1 MRDMRDATPDLIL
14 HGGRIRTMAPGV
26 DGPAATDGDRP
37 AATAVAVAGVRVAA
51 LGSDRDVLALRGRR
65 TRVVDLRGRTV
76 LPGFTDAHTHPVSGG
91 LRHVECDLDRFDTEA
106 AHLAAV
112 AAYAAAHPD
121 RAWIV
126 GDGWS
131 METFPG
137 GIARREALD
146 SVVPD
151 RPVLLT
157 NRDGHGAWV
166 NTRALELAGIDAAT
180 PDPPLGRI
188 ERDPD
193 GTPVGMLQEAAI
205 ELVRRLIPEHDQATF
220 ERALLDAQAELHA
233 LGITGWQDAN
243 VPPRLVAAYRAIAGR
258 GQLTARVTLS
268 LSTNEFDLYGEEAD
282 PFGGTD
288 AIAAV
293 RDAVAAEASAGGLGR
308 PGPGRLAAPAVKFF
322 VDGIIES
329 RTAAML
335 EPYLGGDGAP
345 AGGRGTLNF
354 DPAVLRAL
362 AVDLDA
368 RGFQLHYHAI
378 GDGAVREALDAIE
391 VARRANGAR
400 DGRHHVAHIQVIH
413 PDDIPRFRALD
424 AVANGQPLW
433 AVHESQMD
441 ELTIPILGP
450 ERTAWQYPFGSL
462 LRAGARL
469 AFGSDWTVS
478 TAEPFPQLE
487 VAVRR
492 VWPGEVDGIPF
503 LPAER
508 LTLDEALRAFTVGSA
523 FVSWQDESGWL
534 GVGRLADLVVLDRDL
549 DLVDLGL
556 SGDLA
561 ATKVVA
567 TLVGGELVHEA
578 PALEG

>member
-1 MRDMRDATPDLIL
+1 MDGSSGAPNLIL
-14 HGGRIRTMAPGV
+14 HGGRVRTMTPAAGRGRGAPGASTAIAIGGDRIV
-26 DGPAATDGDRP
+26 GLGQDGDM
-37 AATAVAVAGVRVAA
+37 
-51 LGSDRDVLALRGRR
+51 LALRGPR

-106 AHLAAV
+106 DHLAAV

-121 RAWIV
+121 LEWIV

-131 METFPG
+131 MSTFPG
-137 GIARREALD
+137 GIPRREALD
-146 SVVPD
+146 AVVPD

-166 NTRALELAGIDAAT
+166 NSRALELAGITAAT
-180 PDPPLGRI
+180 PDPPAGRI

-193 GTPVGMLQEAAI
+193 GTPVGTLQETAI
-205 ELVRRLIPEHDQATF
+205 ELVRRLVPDHGQSVF
-220 ERALLDAQAELHA
+220 EQALLDAQAELHA

-243 VPPRLVAAYRAIAGR
+243 VPPRLLAAYRAIAGR
-258 GQLTARVTLS
+258 GELTARVVLS
-268 LSTNEFDLYGEEAD
+268 LSTNEFDRYGEESD
-282 PFGGTD
+282 PFGGID
-288 AIAAV
+288 AIGAA
-293 RDAVAAEASAGGLGR
+293 RDVVAAETVAEGPGR
-308 PGPGRLAAPAVKFF
+308 PGAGRLAATAVKFF

-335 EPYLGGDGAP
+335 DPYLGTGGEPDG
-345 AGGRGTLNF
+345 GTGTLNF
-354 DPAVLRAL
+354 DPGVLRSL

-368 RGFQLHYHAI
+368 RGFQLHFHAI
-378 GDGAVREALDAIE
+378 GDRGVRESLDAIE
-391 VARRANGAR
+391 AARLANGAR
-400 DGRHHVAHIQVIH
+400 DGRHHIAHIQVIH
-413 PDDIPRFRALD
+413 PSDVPRFRALD
-424 AVANGQPLW
+424 VVANGQPLW

-478 TAEPFPQLE
+478 TADPFPQLE

-492 VWPGEVDGIPF
+492 VWPENEAGEAF
-503 LPAER
+503 LPSER
-508 LTLDEALRAFTVGSA
+508 LSLDDALAAFTVGSA
-523 FVSWQDESGWL
+523 FVNRQDEAGWL
-534 GVGRLADLVVLDRDL
+534 GVGRLADVVVLDRDL
-549 DLVDLGL
+549 EGIDLGRA
-556 SGDLA
+556 GALA

-567 TLVGGELVHEA
+567 TIVGGELVHEA